1 MNEISLKKIFNNV
14 LIVLGAQL
22 LILIISITRSLVL
35 PSFLNVESYGY
46 WQIYLFYSA
55 YVGVF
60 ALGFNDG
67 IYLRYGDKDYADL
80 PFEKLRTSVR
90 IFSLMVLLVTIV
102 ILILIFF
109 LITNS
114 NLRFTLIFSGLNVFV
129 LGLTGIF
136 TYVLQ
141 ITNQLKKYSF
151 FSVVDKVLVL
161 ITIAL
166 MFFVNNSNFKL
177 IIIIDFLAKTIVII
191 SMIYLCKELWIGKS
205 TSFTVGFKEF
215 KKNISVGVKLLLANL
230 LGMLIIGIGR
240 FLIQVFGGIEDFA
253 IYSFGITIT
262 GLVLTAITAFSLVL
276 YPSIK
281 RLNENNYKKYFN
293 SINSFVITFN
303 FVILFLYF
311 PAYWGVNSFYDKY
324 TEMLPYLNLLFIIAI
339 LQSKMSILNN
349 TFYKVLRKEKAMLA
363 ANLSAVLFFAVLAP
377 IVFYFTKSIW
387 SVAFTTFATMLL
399 LCYVSEIYLKKII
412 NIQFDYKFIIEIVFI
427 IVFIITT
434 TFMNIIYLAFFY
446 ILFLLI
452 WVTLNISEWKKIV
465 QILKN
470 KL

>member
-1 MNEISLKKIFNNV
+1 MTEISFKKIFNNI

-129 LGLTGIF
+129 LGLTGVF

-205 TSFTVGFKEF
+205 ISFTVGFKEF

-262 GLVLTAITAFSLVL
+262 GLLLTAITAFSLVL

-281 RLNENNYKKYFN
+281 RLNENNYKKYFI
-293 SINSFVITFN
+293 SVNSFVITFN

-387 SVAFTTFATMLL
+387 SVAFTTFTTMLL

-434 TFMNIIYLAFFY
+434 TFMNIKYLAFFY

-465 QILKN
+465 QIL
-470 KL
+470 